1 MGFSSRYETFGI
13 LSPMGYGSMG
23 EKNVFQK

>member
-1 MGFSSRYETFGI
+1 MGFSLRFETFGI
-13 LSPMGYGSMG
+13 LSPMGHGSMG